1 MQVQRKPPGFQHYQN
16 GLWMDTGIQTS
27 YLSSIRTAA
36 CCTCSSNTK
45 LHKSAQLQTCSVSR
59 PALPVRSD
67 GRTRWKSG
75 QENQGCAL
83 WVLPSCVTRGRK
95 HHHCPVDGTWATL
108 WGLWAGLVGLELAQ
122 HTGCAV
128 VKGSAELGWSSDPG
142 SYFSA
147 QGSKLQVKNLGQA
160 LQSCPSPVFVF
171 IQSCTNHKP
180 QLYLLIPGTLIFLV
194 YPAKLIPLSVIN
206 MLLQMNS

>member
-95 HHHCPVDGTWATL
+95 HHHCPLDGTWATL

-142 SYFSA
+142 SYFSSP
-147 QGSKLQVKNLGQA
+147 GVKITSQKPWTGIAELSQPSVCVHTELYKSQTSA
-160 LQSCPSPVFVF
+160 LSSHSRNFDFPCISCKINSPF
-171 IQSCTNHKP
+171 CN
-180 QLYLLIPGTLIFLV
+180 
-194 YPAKLIPLSVIN
+194 
-206 MLLQMNS
+206 